1 MTPTEQDK
9 ELRDLLEQNGWK
21 FYEELNGFR
30 KESRFTIMMF
40 STDQSK
46 SYDALSAGN
55 YYELAQLIIA
65 DRKKYELQAQLKY
78 IEYLDQIPSN
88 EVMDWKGLL
97 ADNKRLIEQE
107 LEKL

>member
-1 MTPTEQDK
+1 MTPTEQDS
-9 ELRDLLEQNGWK
+9 NGDGILK
-21 FYEELNGFR
+21 QRIYEEIAVIFAGKDLSHEQIASLMDDR
-30 KESRFTIMMF
+30 KESVELIMR
-40 STDQSK
+40 
-46 SYDALSAGN
+46 
-55 YYELAQLIIA
+55 LIIA